1 MNILGIS
8 AYYHDS
14 AAALVSNG
22 EIIAAAQEERFSRK
36 KHDARFPE
44 NAIAYCLKAA
54 KLELREIDRIVFY
67 DKPLVKFERL
77 LETYL
82 SYAPHGFRSFLA
94 AMPVWLKEKLYLKTV
109 LKREF
114 AKMGGCKTPLVPPL
128 LFTEHHQAHAAS
140 AFYPSPFQQAVVLCL
155 DGVGEWATTS
165 VWWGDGNQL
174 TPQWEIDFPH
184 SLGLLYSAFTYYTG
198 FKVNSGEYKLMG
210 LAPYGE
216 PKYVDKILTHL
227 LDLKDDGTFRLN
239 MDYFNYTTGLTM
251 TNKKFDELFG
261 GSPRQAEGKLTQ
273 REMDIAAS
281 IQVVTEEVV
290 LRLSRTVQ
298 KEFNADYLCLAGGVA
313 LNCVA
318 NGRILREGPFKDIWI
333 QPAAGDAGGALGA
346 ALAVWYEYGDQQRNV
361 KNWLVGDVGES
372 SPETEDTG
380 EGLSVV
386 TAAAIAQRGVPA
398 IATKSTAKLACND
411 QMRGSYLGPRYSDA
425 EILEYFD
432 GIQANYQRL
441 DDAELMPRLAEILD
455 GGNVIGWFQ
464 GRMEF
469 GPRALGGRSIIG
481 DPRNTKMQSVMNLK
495 IKYRES
501 FRPFAPSV
509 LAERVSEYFEIDHS
523 SPYMLLVA
531 PVKASL
537 RIPMTAQQEQLF
549 GIDKLNVPRS
559 ELPAVTHVDYSA
571 RIQTVHKETNPRYYD
586 LISNFEKRTG
596 CAVLVNTSFNVRG
609 EPIVCTPEDAY
620 RCFMRTEMDYLVV
633 ENFLLAKS
641 EQIPW
646 KQDDSWKSEFELD

>member
-109 LKREF
+109 LKKEF
-114 AKMGGCKTPLVPPL
+114 AAIGGCKTSLVPPL

-140 AFYPSPFQQAVVLCL
+140 AFFPSPFQQAAVLCL

-165 VWWGDGNQL
+165 IWWGDGNQL
-174 TPQWEIDFPH
+174 IPQWEIDFPH

-227 LDLKDDGTFRLN
+227 LDLKDDGTFRLD
-239 MDYFNYTTGLTM
+239 MDYFNYTIGLTM

-261 GSPRQAEGKLTQ
+261 GPPRQAEGKLTQ

-298 KEFNADYLCLAGGVA
+298 KELNADYLCLAGGVA

-318 NGRILREGPFKDIWI
+318 NGRLLREGPFKDIWI

-346 ALAVWYEYGDQQRNV
+346 ALAVWYEYGGQQRNV
-361 KNWLVGDVGES
+361 KNWLVGDVGDS
-372 SPETEDTG
+372 SRETEDTG
-380 EGLSVV
+380 EGSSAVN
-386 TAAAIAQRGVPA
+386 AAAIAQRGVPA

-432 GIQANYQRL
+432 GIQASYQRL

-455 GGNVIGWFQ
+455 GGNVVGWFQ

-509 LAERVSEYFEIDHS
+509 LAERVSDYFEIDHS

-531 PVKASL
+531 PVKESL

-559 ELPAVTHVDYSA
+559 EMPAVTHVDYSA

-646 KQDDSWKSEFELD
+646 EQDDSWKSEFELD